1 MKLEPRA
8 EACWNEYL
16 ASLADP
22 AEAQGRFYEV
32 FAIGSTRESANE
44 GAALIKSG
52 VKTATSSL
60 VWDSVAE
67 SKPMPDV
74 GSLSIV
80 ADGDGVPVC
89 IVETT
94 ALEIKPLRDVDA
106 RFAYDYGEGDRTL
119 ESWRADCL
127 AYNRPRCLALGKS
140 ATDEMPLL
148 CERFVV
154 VYP

>member
-1 MKLEPRA
+1 MKLELKT
-8 EACWNEYL
+8 ETFWKEYL

-22 AEAQGRFYEV
+22 AEGTGRFYEV
-32 FAIGSTRESANE
+32 FAIGSSRRSADE
-44 GAALIKSG
+44 GAALIRSG
-52 VKTATSSL
+52 VKTTTSSL
-60 VWDSVAE
+60 VWDYVAE
-67 SKPMPDV
+67 KKPMPDV

-80 ADGDGVPVC
+80 ADGNGDPVC
-89 IVETT
+89 VVETT

-106 RFAYDYGEGDRTL
+106 QFAYDYGEGDRTL
-119 ESWRADCL
+119 EGWRADCL
-127 AYNRPRCLALGKS
+127 AHNGPRCLALGKS

>member
-1 MKLEPRA
+1 MLKPNSQA
-8 EACWNEYL
+8 FWNEFL
-16 ASLADP
+16 ASLATP
-22 AEAQGRFYEV
+22 ADATGRFYEV
-32 FAIGSTRESANE
+32 FAIGSTRESADE
-44 GAALIKSG
+44 GAALILSG

-60 VWDSVAE
+60 VWDYVAKN
-67 SKPMPDV
+67 KPMPDV

-80 ADGDGVPVC
+80 ADGGGTPVC

-106 RFAYDYGEGDRTL
+106 QFAYDYGEGDRTL
-119 ESWRADCL
+119 EGWRADNL